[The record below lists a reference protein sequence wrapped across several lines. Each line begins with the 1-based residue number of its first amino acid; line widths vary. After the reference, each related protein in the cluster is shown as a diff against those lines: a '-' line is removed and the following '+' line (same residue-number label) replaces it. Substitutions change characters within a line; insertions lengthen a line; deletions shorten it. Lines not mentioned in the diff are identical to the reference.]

1 MNDIM
6 KVFENSEFGQLEVLW
21 KKGKAFFPAIHC
33 AEVLGYTNP
42 RKAVLDHC
50 RVDGVTIRD
59 VVSKT
64 TNQHG
69 ITTEQ
74 TVSKK
79 FITEG
84 NLYRLIIRSKL
95 ESAQRFERWV
105 FDEVL
110 PTNRKYGFY
119 ATDDMLEEF
128 LNDPDLAIGV
138 FSKLKEEREKVKQL
152 ESENKKLTER
162 SEYLDLILRSPNA
175 VPITVIAK
183 DYDMSA
189 QEMNGW
195 LRCIGVQYKLRC
207 GTWVLYQAYVG
218 NGYTKS
224 NTFMYDPV
232 NCKTAVHTQWTQ
244 KGRRFIYE
252 KLKEYGV
259 IPVCERGEDYENP
272 SIPD

>member
-1 MNDIM
+1 MNDVM
-6 KVFENSEFGQLEVLW
+6 KIFEHEKFGKVRTLII
-21 KKGKAFFPAIHC
+21 KGRPWFVAKDI
-33 AEVLGYTNP
+33 AEILGYTETA
-42 RKAVLDHC
+42 KAVRTH
-50 RVDGVTIRD
+50 VDSEDKG
-59 VVSKT
+59 VSKMDT
-64 TNQHG
+64 PGGRQN
-69 ITTEQ
+69 ITIINESGFYSL
-74 TVSKK
+74 VLSSKMPAAK
-79 FITEG
+79 EFKHWIT
-84 NLYRLIIRSKL
+84 S
-95 ESAQRFERWV
+95 
-105 FDEVL
+105 DVL
-110 PTNRKYGFY
+110 PTIRKYGFY

-152 ESENKKLTER
+152 ESENKKLTEK

-207 GTWVLYQAYVG
+207 GTWVLYQTYVG

-224 NTFMYDPV
+224 KTIVYDAE
-232 NCKTAVHTQWTQ
+232 NCKTRVHTCWTQ
-244 KGRRFIYE
+244 KGRCFIYE

-259 IPVCERGEDYENP
+259 LPVCERDDDYENP

>member
-1 MNDIM
+1 MNDVM
-6 KVFENSEFGQLEVLW
+6 KIFEHEKFGKVRTLII
-21 KKGKAFFPAIHC
+21 KGRPWFVAKDI
-33 AEVLGYTNP
+33 AEILGYTETA
-42 RKAVLDHC
+42 KAVRTH
-50 RVDGVTIRD
+50 VDSED
-59 VVSKT
+59 KWVSKMDT
-64 TNQHG
+64 PGGRQN
-69 ITTEQ
+69 ITIINESGFYSL
-74 TVSKK
+74 VLSSKMPAAK
-79 FITEG
+79 EFKHWIT
-84 NLYRLIIRSKL
+84 S
-95 ESAQRFERWV
+95 
-105 FDEVL
+105 DVL
-110 PTNRKYGFY
+110 PTIRKYGFY

-152 ESENKKLTER
+152 ESENKKLTEK

-207 GTWVLYQAYVG
+207 GTWVLYQTYVG

-224 NTFMYDPV
+224 KTIVYDAE
-232 NCKTAVHTQWTQ
+232 NCKTRVHTCWTQ
-244 KGRRFIYE
+244 KGRCFIYE

-259 IPVCERGEDYENP
+259 LPVCERDDDYENP

>member
-1 MNDIM
+1 MNNM

-21 KKGKAFFPAIHC
+21 EKGKAFFPAIHC

-69 ITTEQ
+69 VTTEQ

-110 PTNRKYGFY
+110 PTIRKYGFY
-119 ATDDMLEEF
+119 VTDDMLEEF

-152 ESENKKLTER
+152 ESENKKLTEK
-162 SEYLDLILRSPNA
+162 SEYLDLIIKSPNA

-207 GTWVLYQAYVG
+207 GTWVLYQSYVG

-252 KLKEYGV
+252 KLKDYGV
-259 IPVCERGEDYENP
+259 LPVCERGEDYENP

>member
-1 MNDIM
+1 MNNM

-21 KKGKAFFPAIHC
+21 EKGKAFFPAIHC

-50 RVDGVTIRD
+50 RAEGVTFRD
-59 VVSKT
+59 VVTKT
-64 TNQHG
+64 TNQYG
-69 ITTEQ
+69 VTTEQ

-95 ESAQRFERWV
+95 ESAQVFEKWV
-105 FDEVL
+105 FDEII
-110 PTNRKYGFY
+110 PIIRKYGFY

-152 ESENKKLTER
+152 ESENKKLTEK

-259 IPVCERGEDYENP
+259 LPVCERGEDYENP